1 MNTILI
7 MLPLEQIPETQ
18 RDEIQ
23 RIAPDKK
30 LLITRDQDEIE
41 AIADQIEI
49 VVGWVP
55 RDLIYKF
62 KNLRWFQQWGAG
74 ADWLLDHP
82 DLVEKDFVLT
92 NMSGLHAIPISEHI
106 LALLLA
112 FARGL
117 PKAVKSQQQ
126 RVWLRHQSLELFELA
141 GKTMLLIGVGAI
153 GERTAEIAAGLGLR
167 VLGVR
172 RNPSIPAPHV
182 ESMFGPDQLLDVL
195 PIADFVVLT
204 IPLTEETKGL
214 IGAAELRAMKSTA
227 YILNIGRGGT
237 ILEAPLLQA
246 LKEGWIGGA
255 GLDVFENEPLSAES
269 PFWELENLIITSHYS
284 GLTPHYAERGVAI
297 FLDNLRRYQNGDPL
311 QNVVAKDLGY

>member
-7 MLPLEQIPETQ
+7 MLPGEQIPEKQ
-18 RDEIQ
+18 RDEIR
-23 RIAPDKK
+23 RIAPDKV
-30 LLITRDQDEIE
+30 LVVTRDLEEIE
-41 AIADQIEI
+41 AIADRVEI

-55 RDLIYKF
+55 RDLIKKF
-62 KNLRWFQQWGAG
+62 TNLRWFQQWGAG

-82 DLVEKDFVLT
+82 ELVQKDFTLT

-106 LALLLA
+106 FALLLA

-117 PKAVKSQQQ
+117 PKAVRSQQQ
-126 RVWLRHQSLELFELA
+126 SVWQKHQSLEIFELA

-153 GERTAEIAAGLGLR
+153 GERTAEIASGFGMR
-167 VLGVR
+167 VLGIR

-182 ESMFGPDQLLDVL
+182 ESMYGPDQLLEVL
-195 PIADFVVLT
+195 PFADFVVLT
-204 IPLTEETKGL
+204 IPLTEETKGM
-214 IGAAELRAMKSTA
+214 IGEAELNAMKPTT
-227 YILNIGRGGT
+227 YIVNIGRGGT
-237 ILEAPLLQA
+237 IQEAPLLQA
-246 LKEGWIGGA
+246 LKDGSIGGA
-255 GLDVFENEPLSAES
+255 GLDVFAEEPLPKDS

-297 FLDNLRRYQNGDPL
+297 FLDNLQRYQNGDPL